1 MRLQPNDP
9 DKPKIEQRATKGIAS
24 EVLAMDGKPDHTRG
38 VVLEPRVDIAEV
50 DDDML
55 LYVDLPGVKA
65 EDVDVRFENR
75 ELQIRGKVMPS
86 ATQPHF
92 LLKEYG
98 VGDYYRAFSVTDD
111 VDAEKIRADLND
123 GVLTM
128 HLPKAEALKQRRIT
142 VNA

>member
-1 MRLQPNDP
+1 MNSATSE
-9 DKPKIEQRATKGIAS
+9 PKTPVK
-24 EVLAMDGKPDHTRG
+24 EVRTEAGKADHTRG
-38 VVLEPRVDIAEV
+38 VVFEPRVDIAEME
-50 DDDML
+50 DNLL

-75 ELQIRGKVMPS
+75 ELQIRGKVTPA
-86 ATQPHF
+86 ATPPHF
-92 LLKEYG
+92 LLNEYA

-123 GVLTM
+123 GVLTV
-128 HLPKAEALKQRRIT
+128 HLPKVEALKQRRIT

>member
-1 MRLQPNDP
+1 MNT
-9 DKPKIEQRATKGIAS
+9 ETS
-24 EVLAMDGKPDHTRG
+24 ELKNSLKEVRTQNGKADHTRG
-38 VVLEPRVDIAEV
+38 VVFEPRVDIAEV

-55 LYVDLPGVKA
+55 LYVDLPGVKS

-75 ELQIRGKVMPS
+75 ELQIRGK
-86 ATQPHF
+86 ATPAATEPHF

-123 GVLTM
+123 GVLTV
-128 HLPKAEALKQRRIT
+128 HLPKAEALKQRRIK